1 MTEDEI
7 VGWHHRFHGHE
18 FESILGV
25 GDGQGGLACCSPWGC
40 KMLDVTEQ
48 LNLSWLLGHFYQI
61 YQKILSGFSLEL
73 ASVNRQKEYSFEENL
88 SSMKNLHFEMPVI
101 ISLHVEE
108 VYLKQESVT
117 SKLSLGMSKIEP

>member
-1 MTEDEI
+1 M
-7 VGWHHRFHGHE
+7 VGWYHRFNGHG
-18 FESILGV
+18 FGWTPGD

-48 LNLSWLLGHFYQI
+48 LNLSWLLGQFYQI

-88 SSMKNLHFEMPVI
+88 SSMKNLRLEMPVI
-101 ISLHVEE
+101 ISLHV
-108 VYLKQESVT
+108 
-117 SKLSLGMSKIEP
+117 